1 MFDYVVVIFFTPNYY
16 MFQTINPYTQKL
28 EASFAL
34 ATNAEIEHAL
44 TLTGAAQKK
53 WKQMPVSERGNR
65 MLTLAT
71 KINENHVKLA
81 QLATLEM
88 GKTLA
93 EAKLEVLKCI
103 TACEY
108 YAANAQAILQSTETL
123 HTDGRKVITKHEPL
137 GTVLGVFPWNF
148 PYWQIIR
155 SAIPVVMSGNTMI
168 VKPAPNT
175 PQCALAL
182 QQLINEAGL
191 GDGIIQTL
199 FIDNTQIATVIGDKR
214 IHACT
219 LTGSE
224 MAGSAVASQAAKYIK
239 KSVLELGG
247 SDPFIV
253 LADAD
258 LELVI
263 KHAVS
268 ARFQNNG
275 QSCIA
280 SKRYIVD
287 ASIAD
292 VFLQMLITEMEKLIL
307 GNPMEEHTHIGPLA
321 RLDLKE
327 KLASQIS
334 RSIEQGA
341 TVLYEAD
348 FNHMGT
354 CFYPPTI
361 LGDIPKNAVAYSEE
375 LFGPVLSFYV
385 VQNIDEAILL
395 ANDTE
400 FGLGATIWSKNVEQA
415 QKIADEI
422 ESGQVFINAVTRSHT
437 AFPFGGVKKS
447 GFGREMGPNGL
458 LEFCAVKTIWI

>member
-1 MFDYVVVIFFTPNYY
+1 
-16 MFQTINPYTQKL
+16 MFQSLNPFTGEL
-28 EASFAL
+28 LVSFPL
-34 ATNAEIEHAL
+34 ATNENIDH
-44 TLTGAAQKK
+44 TLASAYAAQQSWKK
-53 WKQMPVSERGNR
+53 LSIQQRAVGVLSLARKIEERHH
-65 MLTLAT
+65 
-71 KINENHVKLA
+71 ELA

-88 GKTLA
+88 GKPYH

-108 YAANAQAILQSTETL
+108 YAAQAEQILEPLVSI
-123 HTDGRKVITKHEPL
+123 HTDGRKVIQQHEPL

-155 SAIPVVMSGNTMI
+155 SAIPVIISGNTMV
-168 VKPAPNT
+168 VKPSPNV

-182 QQLINEAGL
+182 QQLFDEAGL
-191 GDGIIQTL
+191 GMGVVQTI
-199 FIDNTQIATVIGDKR
+199 FADERQIAMMIADKR

-224 MAGSAVASQAAKYIK
+224 KAGSAVAGEAARNIK

-253 LADAD
+253 LANAD
-258 LELVI
+258 LDLV
-263 KHAVS
+263 KKNAVS

-280 SKRYIVD
+280 SKRYIVHSD
-287 ASIAD
+287 RAD
-292 VFLQMLITEMEKLIL
+292 EFLDNLIEEVKKLVM
-307 GNPMEEHTHIGPLA
+307 GNPMNEQTNIGPLA

-327 KLASQIS
+327 KLTQQVDESVKA
-334 RSIEQGA
+334 GA
-341 TVLYEAD
+341 KIIYQATYPHE
-348 FNHMGT
+348 GT

-361 LGDIPKNAVAYSEE
+361 LGNIPSNSLAYNEE
-375 LFGPVLSFYV
+375 LFGPVLSLYIV
-385 VQNIDEAILL
+385 DSNEEAVKL

-400 FGLGATIWSKNVEQA
+400 FGLGATVWSTNQSEALNVANQ
-415 QKIADEI
+415 I

-437 AFPFGGVKKS
+437 AFPFGGIKKS
-447 GFGREMGPNGL
+447 GFGRELGPQGL
-458 LEFCAVKTIWI
+458 LEFCAIKSIWM

>member
-1 MFDYVVVIFFTPNYY
+1 
-16 MFQTINPYTQKL
+16 MFQSINPYTQKL

-34 ATNAEIEHAL
+34 ATEAEVEQAL
-44 TLTGAAQKK
+44 SMAKAAQIK
-53 WKQMPVSERGNR
+53 WKQTPIGERAKR
-65 MLTLAT
+65 MVMLAS
-71 KINENHVKLA
+71 KINEKHLELA
-81 QLATLEM
+81 AMATMEM
-88 GKTLA
+88 GKTFA
-93 EAKLEVLKCI
+93 EAKLEVLKCM

-108 YAANAQAILQSTETL
+108 YAANAQAILQPTETI

-155 SAIPVVMSGNTMI
+155 SAIPVVMSGNTML

-182 QQLINEAGL
+182 QQLIDECGL
-191 GDGIIQTL
+191 GNGIIQTL
-199 FIDNTQIATVIGDKR
+199 FIDNNQIAAVIADKR

-224 MAGSAVASQAAKYIK
+224 VAGAAVAGQAARFIK
-239 KSVLELGG
+239 KAVLELGG

-258 LELVI
+258 LDLVM

-287 ASIAD
+287 ATVAD
-292 VFLQMLITEMEKLIL
+292 AFLQKLIPEVEKQTI
-307 GNPMEEHTHIGPLA
+307 GNPMDEQTHIGPLA

-327 KLASQIS
+327 KLANQVAQSVQ
-334 RSIEQGA
+334 QGA

-348 FNHMGT
+348 INHKGT

-361 LGDIPKNAVAYSEE
+361 LGNIPSKSIAYREE

-385 VQNIDEAILL
+385 VQNADEAITL

-400 FGLGATIWSKNVEQA
+400 FGLGATIWGKNVTFA
-415 QKIADEI
+415 QQVGDQI

-458 LEFCAVKTIWI
+458 LEFCAVKTIWV